1 MTESTLAN
9 GIKPI
14 DLTDLSFRKAEDR
27 ARAVL
32 RAHPAHGAPSRH
44 HLERLQQLQQLLLWT
59 FV

>member
-44 HLERLQQLQQLLLWT
+44 HLERLQ
-59 FV
+59 